1 MATTSETTATTI
13 NDTWAIASFS
23 KANEFLGFSSF
34 DTSNVILTNRQSM
47 SIYKVSDQQ
56 TVSSFT
62 LKSESSF
69 CLPVVYDHEE
79 EHYVG
84 LVENLGKRRLCVW
97 TNKLSNYKDW
107 KKKLL
112 STEVTELVEVEKTEP
127 LVVTSN
133 NCVCWLS
140 HVEDT
145 SRCVHLLPPDLRNAD
160 VEISQFKSYRWSE
173 NCQYGVIMVS
183 QCVSLGRH
191 LVYKLQFNDKQVFGK
206 STQVFLNYTDVTS
219 VCRVVPHAESNYIAT
234 SGKGEILY
242 STGTSEEVISSLNSQ
257 FSTQCV
263 SLHLLD
269 SDQLLIATSHS
280 STNTG

>member
-84 LVENLGKRRLCVW
+84 LVENLGKKRLCVW
-97 TNKLSNYKDW
+97 TNELSNYKDW

-145 SRCVHLLPPDLRNAD
+145 SRWSSRT
-160 VEISQFKSYRWSE
+160 EIVYI
-173 NCQYGVIMVS
+173 VTVD
-183 QCVSLGRH
+183 GRH

-219 VCRVVPHAESNYIAT
+219 VCKVVPHAESNYIAT